1 MKELL
6 EINNTTGEIIL
17 PCENEEDTKA
27 IKLTKIKALNLLTRN
42 DFVNINGVWEAKRD
56 ALIKILSSLPI
67 SYSWIIQEKVLDHQ
81 KNYAQIQG
89 VLSIL
94 TGTVKRT
101 SDGIGICEAC
111 ELKGNGGLH
120 FMITRAETRALKRAI
135 EVLFGSVINWY
146 VINHMQGGVR

>member
-1 MKELL
+1 ML